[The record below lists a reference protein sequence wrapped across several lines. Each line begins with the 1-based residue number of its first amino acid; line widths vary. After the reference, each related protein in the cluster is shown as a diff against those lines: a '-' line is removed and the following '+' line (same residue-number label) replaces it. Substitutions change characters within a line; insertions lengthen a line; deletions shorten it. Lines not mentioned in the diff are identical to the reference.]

1 MVFFPESGQMLIP
14 SIIPIQ
20 SLDHPLLASK
30 NIELAV
36 MRLDLVHPGVSGNK
50 FFKLKYNLEQARKE
64 GKDTLLTFGGAYS
77 NHIFATAQA
86 AKTEGFQSIGIIRGE
101 RTELL
106 NPTLTHAESS
116 GMKLHFVDRETYRK
130 KSDPGFINELS
141 DLFGGFYLIP
151 EGGTNELAIKGTRE
165 IIGEDESQFS
175 HFAVSI
181 GTGGTFAGLAA
192 SISST
197 QKIIGFSSLKGEF
210 IHSEMEMLLSD
221 HQIFSGGS
229 YQINSENH
237 FGGYAKYTQELIA
250 FIREFY
256 ENFGIALDPIYTG
269 KMAFGI
275 WDLIKKDFFLP
286 QSNILMIH
294 TGGLQGNIGFAERTG
309 IRLPSL

>member
-1 MVFFPESGQMLIP
+1 
-14 SIIPIQ
+14 
-20 SLDHPLLASK
+20 
-30 NIELAV
+30 

-77 NHIFATAQA
+77 NHIFATAHA
-86 AKTEGFQSIGIIRGE
+86 AKTEGFQSIGIIRSE

-130 KSDPGFINELS
+130 KSDSEFINELS
-141 DLFGGFYLIP
+141 DLFGEFYLIP

-221 HQIFSGGS
+221 HQIFSEGS